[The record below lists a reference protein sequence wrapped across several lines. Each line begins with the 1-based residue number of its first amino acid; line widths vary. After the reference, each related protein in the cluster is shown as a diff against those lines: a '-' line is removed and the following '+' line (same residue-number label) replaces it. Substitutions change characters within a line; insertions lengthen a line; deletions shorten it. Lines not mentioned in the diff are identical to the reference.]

1 MVYLPG
7 EQIAPEETIEV
18 YTQILKKSKEK
29 KKKMLFHCN
38 MDLHWVAPTIRKFV
52 SRFGIKVIVALLLL
66 VNL

>member
-29 KKKMLFHCN
+29 KKKKCCFTVTWTCTGLHQLFAS
-38 MDLHWVAPTIRKFV
+38 LFPGLGLK
-52 SRFGIKVIVALLLL
+52 
-66 VNL
+66 